1 MVQLLKTLIEKYVH
15 KLYYQIFNHYLEKLD
30 IQLCN
35 INQAIR
41 YIQIKKQQLQLIIDK
56 QTVELENKYI
66 EIMEEYQIKTA
77 QNIYCIGIN
86 QIKEELNEIENE
98 YAQLE
103 TYALRLKEDKAD
115 TKEQCHVLQA
125 LINAC

>member
-30 IQLCN
+30 VQLCN

-103 TYALRLKEDKAD
+103 TYALRLNEDKAD

>member
-30 IQLCN
+30 VQLCN

-86 QIKEELNEIENE
+86 QIKEELNKIENE
-98 YAQLE
+98 YAKLE
-103 TYALRLKEDKAD
+103 TYALRLNEDKAD
-115 TKEQCHVLQA
+115 TKEQCHVLPA

>member
-30 IQLCN
+30 VQLCN

-41 YIQIKKQQLQLIIDK
+41 YIQIKKQQLQFIIDK

-103 TYALRLKEDKAD
+103 TYALRLNEDKAD

>member
-103 TYALRLKEDKAD
+103 TYALRLNEDKAD

>member
-1 MVQLLKTLIEKYVH
+1 MVQLLKTFIEKYVH

-30 IQLCN
+30 VQLCN

-41 YIQIKKQQLQLIIDK
+41 YIQIKKQQLQFIIDK

-103 TYALRLKEDKAD
+103 TYALRLNEDKAD

>member
-30 IQLCN
+30 VQLCN